1 MTINKLTPIE
11 MQKIFVELT
20 IDVLAG
26 VEQRFFGKEEISKIT
41 AVLTNLISNKNDIVM
56 LNSALVYCA
65 DGWVFGSTD

>member
-26 VEQRFFGKEEISKIT
+26 VEKRFFGKKEVSRIT
-41 AVLTNLISNKNDIVM
+41 AVLTNLNSNRNDIAM
-56 LNSALVYCA
+56 LNSALAYCT